1 MIEIDPA
8 GDLIVKVIE
17 PIEDDTVEHGTAAD
31 DEGSS
36 RVPSR
41 TEDFRVR
48 RDTLSKAS
56 AVWRKMLNS
65 DVYVEGRST
74 FVQFHDSPI
83 LSTEILLRALHHAEH
98 PSTYDASIVDVWW
111 IFRIYIEYRD

>member
-1 MIEIDPA
+1 MIEIDPT

-17 PIEDDTVEHGTAAD
+17 TIEDDTVENGTTTD
-31 DEGSS
+31 DEGSR

-56 AVWRKMLNS
+56 TVWRKMLDS
-65 DVYVEGRST
+65 DVYIEGRST
-74 FVQFHDSPI
+74 FIQFHDSPI
-83 LSTEILLRALHHAEH
+83 LSTEILFRALHNAED
-98 PSTYDASIVDVWW
+98 PSTYEALIEDVW
-111 IFRIYIEYRD
+111 

>member
-17 PIEDDTVEHGTAAD
+17 TIEDDTVEHGTTAD
-31 DEGSS
+31 DEASQ

-56 AVWRKMLNS
+56 TVWRKMLNS
-65 DVYVEGRST
+65 DVYIEGRST
-74 FVQFHDSPI
+74 FVQFYDNPI
-83 LSTEILLRALHHAEH
+83 LSTEILLRALHNAED
-98 PSTYDASIVDVWW
+98 PSTYEASIVDVW
-111 IFRIYIEYRD
+111 